1 MKYLTHSDGNR
12 SQTPEKPKILLI
24 EQHLPTAL
32 SLISLLTQQ
41 GCDVEVATGEKRT
54 MPLLQERRFDLIA
67 LDPHLPEN
75 GFETLLQLRQIPALS
90 KTPIVFIAR
99 RHDDASWRR
108 GLELGAADYIEKPLE
123 GMAFV
128 RRMLSHVKSSST
140 VPSF

>member
-41 GCDVEVATGEKRT
+41 GCDVEVATGEKRA